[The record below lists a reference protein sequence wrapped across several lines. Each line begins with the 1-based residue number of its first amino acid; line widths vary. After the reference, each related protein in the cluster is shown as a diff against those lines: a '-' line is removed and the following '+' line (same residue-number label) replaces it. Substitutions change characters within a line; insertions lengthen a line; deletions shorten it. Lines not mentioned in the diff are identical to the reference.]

1 MKVTLRKKKLL
12 NGNYSYYLDIYHQGK
27 RKYQTLGMYTS
38 KDRQHNKE
46 IQKLAEQIR
55 NKTELELQSNNYNFI
70 PEFKKRTSLIKYLQN
85 IADSKADA
93 NLEMNTLVHLKR
105 YTRGDIT
112 FQEIDEVWLEKFK
125 KHLI

>member
-55 NKTELELQSNNYNFI
+55 NKTELELSKYGVKI
-70 PEFKKRTSLIKYLQN
+70 IYLPYTASISTTKVKKYINRR
-85 IADSKADA
+85 
-93 NLEMNTLVHLKR
+93 V
-105 YTRGDIT
+105 
-112 FQEIDEVWLEKFK
+112 
-125 KHLI
+125 